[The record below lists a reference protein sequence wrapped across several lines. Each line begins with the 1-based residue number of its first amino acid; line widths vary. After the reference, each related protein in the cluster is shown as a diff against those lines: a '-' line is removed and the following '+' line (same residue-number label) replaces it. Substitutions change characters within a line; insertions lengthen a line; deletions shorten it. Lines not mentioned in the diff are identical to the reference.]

1 MMHVKKSFLLRV
13 VFVYLLTCVVLIQVA
28 PISYA
33 MIDDEYFNN
42 SPASVENE
50 TDADTTDRA
59 AASVS
64 MGIWEYI
71 KVLLSF
77 VLVIGALIF
86 VLRFLNKRNQ
96 NYQQNSIIRNLGGH
110 SVGAQKSV
118 QLLHIGNQIYVVG
131 VGEDVQLLQV
141 ISDSQEIE
149 QIIALYNEKY
159 SSTSTSPYVAELFAK
174 FKTKRS
180 SEAQSEDFS
189 NILDKRLSEIKQ
201 ERSDELERWK
211 EKENDKR

>member
-1 MMHVKKSFLLRV
+1 MHVKKSFFLKMF
-13 VFVYLLTCVVLIQVA
+13 FVYLLTVVMLIQTA

-42 SPASVENE
+42 SPSNVDSE
-50 TDADTTDRA
+50 TDADTADSDS
-59 AASVS
+59 ASVS
-64 MGIWEYI
+64 VGLGEYI
-71 KVLLSF
+71 KVLLSL
-77 VLVIGALIF
+77 VLVIGILIF

-96 NYQQNSIIRNLGGH
+96 NYQQNSIVRNLGGH

-131 VGEDVQLLQV
+131 VGDDVQLLQV
-141 ISDSQEIE
+141 ISDPQEIE
-149 QIIALYNEKY
+149 QMVALYNEKY
-159 SSTSTSPYVAELFAK
+159 GQTSTTPYVAELFAK

-180 SEAQSEDFS
+180 FKTQSEDFS

-201 ERSDELERWK
+201 ERSDELGRWK
-211 EKENDKR
+211 EKENDKQ

>member
-1 MMHVKKSFLLRV
+1 MHVKKSFFLMLF
-13 VFVYLLTCVVLIQVA
+13 FVYLLTVVVLIQTA

-42 SPASVENE
+42 PPSNVDSE
-50 TDADTTDRA
+50 TDADTADSDS
-59 AASVS
+59 ASV
-64 MGIWEYI
+64 GVGLWEYI
-71 KVLLSF
+71 KVLLSL
-77 VLVIGALIF
+77 VLVLGILIF

-96 NYQQNSIIRNLGGH
+96 NYQQNSVIRNLGGH

-141 ISDSQEIE
+141 ISDPQEIE
-149 QIIALYNEKY
+149 QMVALYTEKY
-159 SSTSTSPYVAELFAK
+159 GHTSTSPYVAELFAK

-180 SEAQSEDFS
+180 SETPSEDFR

>member
-1 MMHVKKSFLLRV
+1 MHVKKSFLLKML
-13 VFVYLLTCVVLIQVA
+13 FVYLLTFVVLIQVA
-28 PISYA
+28 PTSYA
-33 MIDDEYFNN
+33 MIDDGYFNN
-42 SPASVENE
+42 PPSNVDSE
-50 TDADTTDRA
+50 TDADTANSDS
-59 AASVS
+59 ASV
-64 MGIWEYI
+64 GVGLWEYI
-71 KVLLSF
+71 KVLLSL
-77 VLVIGALIF
+77 VLVLGILIF

-96 NYQQNSIIRNLGGH
+96 NYQQNSVIRNLGGH

-141 ISDSQEIE
+141 ISDPKEIE
-149 QIIALYNEKY
+149 QMIALYNEKY
-159 SSTSTSPYVAELFAK
+159 SYTSTSPYVAELFTK

>member
-1 MMHVKKSFLLRV
+1 MHVKKSFFLKV
-13 VFVYLLTCVVLIQVA
+13 FFVYLLTVVVLIQIA

-42 SPASVENE
+42 SPSNVDSE
-50 TDADTTDRA
+50 TDADTADSDS
-59 AASVS
+59 ASVS
-64 MGIWEYI
+64 VGLWEYI
-71 KVLLSF
+71 KVLLSL
-77 VLVIGALIF
+77 VLVIGILIF

-96 NYQQNSIIRNLGGH
+96 NYQQNSIVRNLGGH

-141 ISDSQEIE
+141 ISDPQEIE
-149 QIIALYNEKY
+149 QIVALYNEKY
-159 SSTSTSPYVAELFAK
+159 GHTSTTPYVTELFAK
-174 FKTKRS
+174 FKTKHS
-180 SEAQSEDFS
+180 SKAQSEDFS

-201 ERSDELERWK
+201 ERSDELGKWK

>member
-1 MMHVKKSFLLRV
+1 MYVKKPFFLRV
-13 VFVYLLTCVVLIQVA
+13 FFVYLLTFVVLIQVA
-28 PISYA
+28 PTSYA
-33 MIDDEYFNN
+33 MIDDEYLNN
-42 SPASVENE
+42 SPSSVDSE
-50 TDADTTDRA
+50 TDADTADSDS
-59 AASVS
+59 ASVS
-64 MGIWEYI
+64 VGLGEYI
-71 KVLLSF
+71 KVLLSL
-77 VLVIGALIF
+77 VLVLGLLIF

-141 ISDSQEIE
+141 ISDPREIE
-149 QIIALYNEKY
+149 QMIALYNEKY
-159 SSTSTSPYVAELFAK
+159 SYTSTSPYVAELFAK

-180 SEAQSEDFS
+180 SETQSEHFS

>member
-1 MMHVKKSFLLRV
+1 MHVKKSIFLRMF
-13 VFVYLLTCVVLIQVA
+13 FVYLLTFVVLIQAA
-28 PISYA
+28 PTSYA
-33 MIDDEYFNN
+33 MIDEEYFNN
-42 SPASVENE
+42 SPSSVDSE
-50 TDADTTDRA
+50 TDADTADSDS
-59 AASVS
+59 ASVS
-64 MGIWEYI
+64 VGLWEYI
-71 KVLLSF
+71 KVLLSL
-77 VLVIGALIF
+77 VLVLGILIF

-96 NYQQNSIIRNLGGH
+96 NYQQNSIVRNLGGH

-141 ISDSQEIE
+141 ISDPQEIE
-149 QIIALYNEKY
+149 QMLALYNEKH
-159 SSTSTSPYVAELFAK
+159 SHTSTSPYVTELFAK

-180 SEAQSEDFS
+180 SETQSEDFS

-211 EKENDKR
+211 EKESDKR

>member
-1 MMHVKKSFLLRV
+1 MHVKKSIFLRMF
-13 VFVYLLTCVVLIQVA
+13 FVYLLTFAVLIQVA
-28 PISYA
+28 PTSYA

-42 SPASVENE
+42 SPSNVDSE
-50 TDADTTDRA
+50 TDADTANSDS
-59 AASVS
+59 ASVS
-64 MGIWEYI
+64 VGLWEYI
-71 KVLLSF
+71 KVLLSL
-77 VLVIGALIF
+77 VLVLGILIF

-96 NYQQNSIIRNLGGH
+96 NYQQNSVIRNLGGH

-141 ISDSQEIE
+141 ISDPQEIE
-149 QIIALYNEKY
+149 QMIALYNEKY
-159 SSTSTSPYVAELFAK
+159 SHTSTSPYVAELFAK

-180 SEAQSEDFS
+180 SETQSEDFS

-201 ERSDELERWK
+201 ERSDELGRWK

>member
-1 MMHVKKSFLLRV
+1 MHVKKSFLLKML
-13 VFVYLLTCVVLIQVA
+13 FVYLLTFVVLIQVA
-28 PISYA
+28 PTSYA
-33 MIDDEYFNN
+33 MIDDGYFNN
-42 SPASVENE
+42 PPSNVDSE
-50 TDADTTDRA
+50 TDADTADSDS
-59 AASVS
+59 ASV
-64 MGIWEYI
+64 GVGLWEYI
-71 KVLLSF
+71 KVLLSL
-77 VLVIGALIF
+77 VLVLGILIF

-141 ISDSQEIE
+141 ISDPQEIE
-149 QIIALYNEKY
+149 QMLALYNEKY
-159 SSTSTSPYVAELFAK
+159 SHTSTSPYVAQLFAK

-180 SEAQSEDFS
+180 SETQSEDFS

-211 EKENDKR
+211 EKENDER

>member
-1 MMHVKKSFLLRV
+1 M
-13 VFVYLLTCVVLIQVA
+13 LTFAVLIQVA
-28 PISYA
+28 PTSYA

-42 SPASVENE
+42 SPSNVDSE
-50 TDADTTDRA
+50 TDADTANSDS
-59 AASVS
+59 ASVS
-64 MGIWEYI
+64 VGLWEYI
-71 KVLLSF
+71 KVLLSL
-77 VLVIGALIF
+77 VLVLGILIF

-141 ISDSQEIE
+141 ISDPQEIE
-149 QIIALYNEKY
+149 RMIALYNEKY
-159 SSTSTSPYVAELFAK
+159 SHTSTSPYVTELFAK

-180 SEAQSEDFS
+180 SETQSEDFS

-201 ERSDELERWK
+201 ERSDELGRWK

>member
-1 MMHVKKSFLLRV
+1 MHVKKSFFLRMF
-13 VFVYLLTCVVLIQVA
+13 FVYLLSFIVLIQLA
-28 PISYA
+28 PTSYA
-33 MIDDEYFNN
+33 MLDDEYFN
-42 SPASVENE
+42 SPSSSKDSETDAETIEEGPASV
-50 TDADTTDRA
+50 
-59 AASVS
+59 SV
-64 MGIWEYI
+64 GLLEYI
-71 KVLLSF
+71 KVLLSLIV
-77 VLVIGALIF
+77 VLGILIF

-110 SVGAQKSV
+110 SVGSQKSV

-141 ISDSQEIE
+141 ISDPQEIE
-149 QIIALYNEKY
+149 QMIALYNEKY
-159 SSTSTSPYVAELFAK
+159 SHTSTSPYVVELFAK

-180 SEAQSEDFS
+180 SETKSEDFS
-189 NILDKRLSEIKQ
+189 GILDKRLSEIKQ

>member
-1 MMHVKKSFLLRV
+1 MHVKKSFFLRMF
-13 VFVYLLTCVVLIQVA
+13 FVYLLIFSVLIQVS

-42 SPASVENE
+42 LPSNVDSE
-50 TDADTTDRA
+50 TDADTVNSDS
-59 AASVS
+59 ASVG
-64 MGIWEYI
+64 MGLWEYI
-71 KVLLSF
+71 KVLLSLVF
-77 VLVIGALIF
+77 VIGILIF

-118 QLLHIGNQIYVVG
+118 QLLHIGNQIYIVG

-149 QIIALYNEKY
+149 QMIALYNEKY
-159 SSTSTSPYVAELFAK
+159 SNTSTTPYVAELFAK

-180 SEAQSEDFS
+180 AKTESEGFS

-201 ERSDELERWK
+201 ERSDELGRWK

>member
-1 MMHVKKSFLLRV
+1 MHVKKSIFLRMF
-13 VFVYLLTCVVLIQVA
+13 FVYLLTFVVLIQVA
-28 PISYA
+28 PTSYA
-33 MIDDEYFNN
+33 MIDDGYFNN
-42 SPASVENE
+42 PPSNVDSE
-50 TDADTTDRA
+50 TDADTANSDS
-59 AASVS
+59 ASVS
-64 MGIWEYI
+64 VGLWEYI
-71 KVLLSF
+71 KVLLSL
-77 VLVIGALIF
+77 VLVLGILIF

-96 NYQQNSIIRNLGGH
+96 NYQQNSIVRNLGGH

-141 ISDSQEIE
+141 ISDPQEIE
-149 QIIALYNEKY
+149 QMIALYNEKY
-159 SSTSTSPYVAELFAK
+159 SHTSTSPYVAELFAK

-180 SEAQSEDFS
+180 SETQSEDFS

-201 ERSDELERWK
+201 ERSDELGRWK

>member
-1 MMHVKKSFLLRV
+1 MHVKKSFFLKV
-13 VFVYLLTCVVLIQVA
+13 FFVYLLTVVVLIQTA

-42 SPASVENE
+42 SPSNVDSE
-50 TDADTTDRA
+50 TDADTADSDS
-59 AASVS
+59 ASV
-64 MGIWEYI
+64 GVGLWEYI
-71 KVLLSF
+71 KVLLSL
-77 VLVIGALIF
+77 VLVIGILIF

-96 NYQQNSIIRNLGGH
+96 NYQQNSIVRNLGGH

-118 QLLHIGNQIYVVG
+118 QLLHIGNQIYIVG

-141 ISDSQEIE
+141 ISDPQEIE
-149 QIIALYNEKY
+149 QMVALYNEKY
-159 SSTSTSPYVAELFAK
+159 GHTSTTPYVAELFAK

-180 SEAQSEDFS
+180 FKTPSEDFS

-201 ERSDELERWK
+201 ERSDELGKWK

>member
-1 MMHVKKSFLLRV
+1 MHVKKSIFLRV
-13 VFVYLLTCVVLIQVA
+13 FFVYLLTFAVLIQVA
-28 PISYA
+28 PTSYA

-42 SPASVENE
+42 SPSNVDSE
-50 TDADTTDRA
+50 TDADTANSDS
-59 AASVS
+59 ASV
-64 MGIWEYI
+64 GVGLWEYI
-71 KVLLSF
+71 KVLLSL
-77 VLVIGALIF
+77 VLVLGILIF

-141 ISDSQEIE
+141 ISDPQEIE
-149 QIIALYNEKY
+149 RMIALYNEKY
-159 SSTSTSPYVAELFAK
+159 SHTSTSPYVTELFAK

-180 SEAQSEDFS
+180 SETQSEDFS

-201 ERSDELERWK
+201 ERSDELGRWK

>member
-1 MMHVKKSFLLRV
+1 MHVKKSFFLKV
-13 VFVYLLTCVVLIQVA
+13 FFVYLLTVVVLIQIA

-42 SPASVENE
+42 SPSNVDSE
-50 TDADTTDRA
+50 TDADTADSDS
-59 AASVS
+59 ASVS
-64 MGIWEYI
+64 VGLWEYI
-71 KVLLSF
+71 KVLLSL
-77 VLVIGALIF
+77 VLVIGILIF

-96 NYQQNSIIRNLGGH
+96 NYQQNSIVRNLGGH

-118 QLLHIGNQIYVVG
+118 QLLHIGNQIYIVG

-141 ISDSQEIE
+141 ISDPQEIE
-149 QIIALYNEKY
+149 QMVALYNEKY
-159 SSTSTSPYVAELFAK
+159 GHTSTTPYVAELFAK

-180 SEAQSEDFS
+180 FKTQSEDFS
-189 NILDKRLSEIKQ
+189 NILDKRLSEMKQ
-201 ERSDELERWK
+201 ERSDELGKWK

>member
-1 MMHVKKSFLLRV
+1 MHVKKSNFLRV
-13 VFVYLLTCVVLIQVA
+13 FFVYLLTFVVLIQVA
-28 PISYA
+28 PTSYA

-42 SPASVENE
+42 SPSSVDNE
-50 TDADTTDRA
+50 TDADTADSDS
-59 AASVS
+59 ASVS
-64 MGIWEYI
+64 VGLLEYI
-71 KVLLSF
+71 KVLLSL
-77 VLVIGALIF
+77 VLVLGLLIF

-149 QIIALYNEKY
+149 QMIALYNEKY
-159 SSTSTSPYVAELFAK
+159 SNTSTSPYVTELFAK

-180 SEAQSEDFS
+180 SETQSEDFS
-189 NILDKRLSEIKQ
+189 NILDKRLSEIKR

>member
-1 MMHVKKSFLLRV
+1 MHVKKSIFLRMF
-13 VFVYLLTCVVLIQVA
+13 FVYLLIFAVLIQVA
-28 PISYA
+28 PTSYA

-42 SPASVENE
+42 SPSNVDSE
-50 TDADTTDRA
+50 TDADTANSDS
-59 AASVS
+59 ASVS
-64 MGIWEYI
+64 VGLWEYI

-77 VLVIGALIF
+77 VLVLGMLIF

-141 ISDSQEIE
+141 ISDSKEIE
-149 QIIALYNEKY
+149 QMIALYNEKY
-159 SSTSTSPYVAELFAK
+159 SYTSTSPYVVELFAK

-180 SEAQSEDFS
+180 SETQSEDFS
-189 NILDKRLSEIKQ
+189 EILDKRLSEIKQ
-201 ERSDELERWK
+201 ERSDELGRWK
-211 EKENDKR
+211 EKESDKR

>member
-1 MMHVKKSFLLRV
+1 MHVKKSIFLRMF
-13 VFVYLLTCVVLIQVA
+13 FVYLLTFAVLIQVA
-28 PISYA
+28 PTSYA

-42 SPASVENE
+42 SPSNVDSE
-50 TDADTTDRA
+50 TDADTANSDS
-59 AASVS
+59 ASVS
-64 MGIWEYI
+64 VGLWEYI

-77 VLVIGALIF
+77 VLVLGMLIF

-141 ISDSQEIE
+141 ISDSKEIE
-149 QIIALYNEKY
+149 QMIALYNEKY
-159 SSTSTSPYVAELFAK
+159 SYTSTSPYVAELFTK

-201 ERSDELERWK
+201 ERSDELGRWK
-211 EKENDKR
+211 EKESDKR

>member
-1 MMHVKKSFLLRV
+1 MHVKKSNFLRV
-13 VFVYLLTCVVLIQVA
+13 FFVYLLTFAVLIQVA
-28 PISYA
+28 PTSYA

-42 SPASVENE
+42 SPSNVDSE
-50 TDADTTDRA
+50 TDADTANSDS
-59 AASVS
+59 ASVS
-64 MGIWEYI
+64 VGLWEYI
-71 KVLLSF
+71 KVLLSL
-77 VLVIGALIF
+77 VLVLGILIF

-141 ISDSQEIE
+141 ISDPQEIE
-149 QIIALYNEKY
+149 RMIALYNEKY
-159 SSTSTSPYVAELFAK
+159 SHTSTSPYVTELFAK

-180 SEAQSEDFS
+180 SETQSEDFS
-189 NILDKRLSEIKQ
+189 NILDKRLSEIKR

>member
-1 MMHVKKSFLLRV
+1 MHVKKSIFLRMF
-13 VFVYLLTCVVLIQVA
+13 FVYLLTFAVLIQVA
-28 PISYA
+28 PTSYA

-42 SPASVENE
+42 SPSNVDSE
-50 TDADTTDRA
+50 TDADTANSDS
-59 AASVS
+59 ASV
-64 MGIWEYI
+64 GVGLWEYI
-71 KVLLSF
+71 KVLLSL
-77 VLVIGALIF
+77 VLVLGILIF

-118 QLLHIGNQIYVVG
+118 QLLHIGNQIYIVG

-141 ISDSQEIE
+141 ISDPREIE
-149 QIIALYNEKY
+149 QMIALYNEKY
-159 SSTSTSPYVAELFAK
+159 SHTSTSPYVAELFAK

-180 SEAQSEDFS
+180 SETQSEGFS
-189 NILDKRLSEIKQ
+189 DILDKRLSEIKQ

>member
-1 MMHVKKSFLLRV
+1 MHVKKSIFLRMF
-13 VFVYLLTCVVLIQVA
+13 FVYLFTFVVLIQVA
-28 PISYA
+28 PTSYA

-42 SPASVENE
+42 SPSNVDSE
-50 TDADTTDRA
+50 TDADTADSDSA
-59 AASVS
+59 PVSV
-64 MGIWEYI
+64 GLWEYI
-71 KVLLSF
+71 KVLLSL
-77 VLVIGALIF
+77 VLVLGILIF

-96 NYQQNSIIRNLGGH
+96 NYQQNSIVRNLGGH

-141 ISDSQEIE
+141 ISDPQEVE
-149 QIIALYNEKY
+149 QMLALYNEKH
-159 SSTSTSPYVAELFAK
+159 SHTSTSPYVVELFAK

-180 SEAQSEDFS
+180 SETQSEDFS

-211 EKENDKR
+211 EKESDKR

>member
-1 MMHVKKSFLLRV
+1 MHVKKTIFLRV
-13 VFVYLLTCVVLIQVA
+13 FFVYLLTFAVLIQVA
-28 PISYA
+28 PTSYA
-33 MIDDEYFNN
+33 MIDEEYFNN
-42 SPASVENE
+42 SPSSVDSE
-50 TDADTTDRA
+50 TDADTADSDS
-59 AASVS
+59 ASVS
-64 MGIWEYI
+64 VGLWEYI
-71 KVLLSF
+71 KVLLSL
-77 VLVIGALIF
+77 VLVLGILIF

-141 ISDSQEIE
+141 ISDPQEIE
-149 QIIALYNEKY
+149 QMLALYNEKH
-159 SSTSTSPYVAELFAK
+159 SHTSTSPYVTELFAK

-180 SEAQSEDFS
+180 SETQSEDFS

-211 EKENDKR
+211 EKESDKR

>member
-1 MMHVKKSFLLRV
+1 MHVKKSIFLRV
-13 VFVYLLTCVVLIQVA
+13 FFVYLLTFAVLIQVA
-28 PISYA
+28 PTSYA

-42 SPASVENE
+42 SPSNVDSE
-50 TDADTTDRA
+50 TDADTANSDS
-59 AASVS
+59 ASV
-64 MGIWEYI
+64 GVGLWEYI
-71 KVLLSF
+71 KVLLSL
-77 VLVIGALIF
+77 VLVLGILIF

-96 NYQQNSIIRNLGGH
+96 NYQQNSVIRNLGGH

-141 ISDSQEIE
+141 ISDPQEIE
-149 QIIALYNEKY
+149 RMIALYNEKY
-159 SSTSTSPYVAELFAK
+159 SHTSTSPYVTELFAK

-180 SEAQSEDFS
+180 SETQSEDFS

-201 ERSDELERWK
+201 ERSNELERWK